1 MNKLLKE
8 GLIILAIFFGIF
20 MGIYGI
26 YRYSGVADMAPEASE
41 LETKLGELFWES
53 IQETET
59 IIDDPTIT
67 NPIDTLVDKICKKN
81 KINRKKIK
89 VHVIENSQVNAFTF
103 PDNYLVIYTGLLDKT
118 DNEAALAGVI
128 SHEIAHMELNHVMK
142 KLGKEIG
149 LAVLLTISSGG
160 SADMAKEAMR
170 MLASSAYDRG
180 MEREADQKA
189 VDYLLKAK
197 IDPNDFA
204 NFMYQLSL
212 NEPDIVKNL
221 AWISTHPETEQRSKD
236 IIDHAKKK
244 KVDFEPVLH
253 PVTWKAMK
261 AWTGNEESG
270 GNSIQD

>member
-8 GLIILAIFFGIF
+8 GLIILAVFFGIL

-26 YRYSGVADMAPEASE
+26 YRYSGVEDMAPEASE

-53 IQETET
+53 IHETET
-59 IIDDPTIT
+59 IIDDPAIT
-67 NPIDTLVDKICKKN
+67 NPIDTLVDKICRKN
-81 KINRKKIK
+81 KINRQKIK
-89 VHVIENSQVNAFTF
+89 VQMIDNSEVNAFTF
-103 PDNYLVIYTGLLDKT
+103 PDNYLVIYTGLLEKV

-128 SHEIAHMELNHVMK
+128 SHEIAHMELDHVMK

-189 VDYLLKAK
+189 VDYLLRAK
-197 IDPNDFA
+197 INPDEFA
-204 NFMYQLSL
+204 DFMYQLSL

-236 IIDHAKKK
+236 IIEHAKKK
-244 KVDFEPVLH
+244 KVEFEPVMD
-253 PVTWKAMK
+253 PGTWINMK
-261 AWTGNEESG
+261 EKLG
-270 GNSIQD
+270 IIR